1 MSTAIRR
8 LGSEVMPLRKGE
20 VFAGFEVVRLLGSGG
35 MGEVY
40 LVRHPRLQRDE
51 ALKVLRADV
60 DTANDGLRARFLRE
74 ANLAAKLAHPN
85 IVGVYDCGECE
96 GRLWISMAYID
107 GLDTAGLL
115 KTKYPAGFT
124 QDDVIK
130 IVTSVADALDYAH
143 SRNLLHRDVK
153 PANIL
158 ITDSQPG
165 QRRVFLADFG
175 IARGLEDSGGL
186 TATNMV
192 VGTLGYAAPEQLT
205 GARIDGRADQYALA
219 ATAFHLFAG
228 ERMAV
233 GSRLGAIKSELTRFD
248 TVIGKAL
255 STIPGDRFR
264 SCRDFAAALAECA
277 QSGRPTWDAG
287 TAAAVRKPL
296 PPPAAPLESNVDT
309 FRQQKPLRAYVV
321 VPIIGIAVLL
331 AGIAL
336 VQKYSGTS
344 DSDTAPA
351 SQLAWTT
358 PSSLP
363 VGAAPSSTSVP
374 SATTH
379 TVTETTTT
387 ATTTVSNVRP
397 YWDGPW
403 LRDFSDPVGNCF
415 NYWVV
420 QPGSEPGMYA
430 LKQGCVPEEWR
441 QALSDHCRSYSFPAG
456 KCAVWDQD
464 AILSEIGKRGD
475 LLAVAITQACLDR
488 AHLTEFHEGPI
499 HKDCVVPAS

>member
-1 MSTAIRR
+1 
-8 LGSEVMPLRKGE
+8 MPLRKGE
-20 VFAGFEVVRLLGSGG
+20 MFAGYEVVRLLGSGG

-60 DTANDGLRARFLRE
+60 DTVNDSLRARFLQE
-74 ANLAAKLAHPN
+74 ANLAAQLAHPN
-85 IVGVYDCGECE
+85 VVGVYDCGEYE

-107 GLDTAGLL
+107 GLDAARLL
-115 KTKYPAGFT
+115 KTKYPAGFA

-130 IVTSVADALDYAH
+130 IVTAVADALDYAH

-158 ITDSQPG
+158 VTDSHPG

-192 VGTLGYAAPEQLT
+192 VGTRGYAAPEQLAGT
-205 GARIDGRADQYALA
+205 RIDGRADQYALA
-219 ATAFHLFAG
+219 ATAFQLFTG
-228 ERMAV
+228 EHMAV
-233 GSRLGAIKSELTRFD
+233 GSRLGAIKPELTSFD

-255 STIPGDRFR
+255 APTPGDRFP
-264 SCRDFAAALAECA
+264 SCRDFAVALAECA
-277 QSGRPTWDAG
+277 QSDRPTWDAG
-287 TAAAVRKPL
+287 TAAAVRKPP
-296 PPPAAPLESNVDT
+296 PPPAAPLESIADT
-309 FRQQKPLRAYVV
+309 YRQQKPLLRAFVL

-344 DSDTAPA
+344 DNDTARA

-358 PSSLP
+358 PSLP
-363 VGAAPSSTSVP
+363 METTPISTSAP
-374 SATTH
+374 WATTH
-379 TVTETTTT
+379 TVTETTTI
-387 ATTTVSNVRP
+387 ATTTTTTSGVRP

-420 QPGSEPGMYA
+420 QPGTEPGMYA
-430 LKQGCVPEEWR
+430 LKHGCVPESWK
-441 QALSDHCRSYSFPAG
+441 QALGDHCRSYPLPAG

-464 AILSEIGKRGD
+464 SILSEIGKRGD
-475 LLAVAITQACLDR
+475 LRTVAITQVCLDR
-488 AHLTEFHEGPI
+488 AHLADFHEGPI
-499 HKDCVVPAS
+499 HDYCVVPAS

>member
-1 MSTAIRR
+1 
-8 LGSEVMPLRKGE
+8 MPLRKGE
-20 VFAGFEVVRLLGSGG
+20 MFAGYEVVRLLGSGG

-60 DTANDGLRARFLRE
+60 DTVNDGLRARFLQE

-85 IVGVYDCGECE
+85 IVGVYDCGEYE

-107 GLDTAGLL
+107 GLDTARLL
-115 KTKYPAGFT
+115 KTRYPAGFVR
-124 QDDVIK
+124 DDVIK
-130 IVTSVADALDYAH
+130 IVAAVADALDYAH
-143 SRNLLHRDVK
+143 SRDLLHRDVK

-158 ITDSQPG
+158 VTDSHPG

-219 ATAFHLFAG
+219 ATAFQLFTG
-228 ERMAV
+228 EHMAV
-233 GSRLGAIKSELTRFD
+233 GSCLGAIKPELTSLD
-248 TVIGKAL
+248 TVIRKAL
-255 STIPGDRFR
+255 APAPGDRFPN
-264 SCRDFAAALAECA
+264 CRDFAAALAECA
-277 QSGRPTWDAG
+277 QSDRPTWDAG
-287 TAAAVRKPL
+287 TAAAVRKPQ
-296 PPPAAPLESNVDT
+296 PPPAAPLEPNADT
-309 FRQQKPLRAYVV
+309 YRQQKPLLRASVLA
-321 VPIIGIAVLL
+321 PIIGIAVLL

-344 DSDTAPA
+344 DSDTARA

-358 PSSLP
+358 PSLP
-363 VGAAPSSTSVP
+363 MGTTPISTSVP
-374 SATTH
+374 WATAH
-379 TVTETTTT
+379 TVTETTTI
-387 ATTTVSNVRP
+387 ATTTTTTSGVRP
-397 YWDGPW
+397 YWDGSW

-420 QPGSEPGMYA
+420 QPGTEPGMYA
-430 LKQGCVPEEWR
+430 LKHGCVPEDWK
-441 QALSDHCRSYSFPAG
+441 QALGDHCRSYPLPAG

-464 AILSEIGKRGD
+464 SILSEIGKRGD
-475 LLAVAITQACLDR
+475 LRTVAITQACLDR
-488 AHLTEFHEGPI
+488 AHLTDFHEGPI
-499 HKDCVVPAS
+499 HTDCVVPAS